1 MMQVQNSD
9 RNDAYVQVLNREG
22 RGAVVVV
29 CEHASA
35 FVPPALK
42 NLGLDEADRDSHAAW
57 DPGAFGVAQ
66 NMAQRLGAVLVA
78 GAVSRLVY
86 DCNRPPDAPDAMP
99 ARSERIVVPGNAT
112 LDDAARKA
120 RTETYYA
127 PFRAALAAEV
137 GRRKAPV
144 LVTVHSFTPVY
155 YGKRR
160 LLDIGLLHDSDSRL
174 TDAMLENAAAHTD
187 LKVERNAPYGPQDG
201 VTHTLKEHAIP
212 AGLPNVMIEIR
223 NDLIA
228 TEEDQTAMA
237 ELLSRWVSAGIAQV
251 QGAADA

>member
-22 RGAVVVV
+22 RGGVVVV

-35 FVPPALK
+35 FVPPALQ

-66 NMAQRLGAVLVA
+66 NMAQALGAVLVA

-160 LLDIGLLHDSDSRL
+160 LLDIGLLHDSDTRL
-174 TDAMLENAAAHTD
+174 ADAMLESAAAHTD

-223 NDLIA
+223 NDLIV
-228 TEEDQTAMA
+228 TEEDQAAMA

>member
-1 MMQVQNSD
+1 M
-9 RNDAYVQVLNREG
+9 L
-22 RGAVVVV
+22 
-29 CEHASA
+29 
-35 FVPPALK
+35 L
-42 NLGLDEADRDSHAAW
+42 
-57 DPGAFGVAQ
+57 
-66 NMAQRLGAVLVA
+66 
-78 GAVSRLVY
+78 
-86 DCNRPPDAPDAMP
+86 
-99 ARSERIVVPGNAT
+99 T
-112 LDDAARKA
+112 
-120 RTETYYA
+120 
-127 PFRAALAAEV
+127 
-137 GRRKAPV
+137 APV

-160 LLDIGLLHDSDSRL
+160 LLDIGLLHDSDTRL
-174 TDAMLENAAAHTD
+174 ADAMLENATAHTD

-228 TEEDQTAMA
+228 TEEDQAAMA